1 MRRHRDDGR
10 QPVSSTA
17 APRNGRPDALVKVI
31 PGDFGRDLKGGD
43 RSGDFDPARH
53 EPADR
58 EGIERSK
65 GPPTDG
71 FEDRPRMCLCSSKR
85 THHSLCP
92 LLDDVRT

>member
-1 MRRHRDDGR
+1 MRRRRDDSR

-17 APRNGRPDALVKVI
+17 APQNGRPDALVKVI
-31 PGDFGRDLKGGD
+31 PGNFGSDLKGSD
-43 RSGDFDPARH
+43 RSRDFYPARH

-71 FEDRPRMCLCSSKR
+71 LEDRPRMCLSSAKR
-85 THHSLCP
+85 THPLCP
-92 LLDDVRT
+92 PA